1 MRLRLFIPT
10 LLLMAVTASPQTPP
24 KKSTQPKSPQN
35 TPNEWSLRGRLA
47 ANPHDEE
54 THKKLCALFEGRG
67 DIRALVKE
75 RWAWLGDNPGDWFEL
90 AQLMVEAEIRL
101 YDPEYAINAAKRY
114 LSNSKLTPEDIA
126 GANGDLARLLVKRG
140 RTAEAIS
147 YFEATTKA
155 KPDIAEFWADLGDAL
170 VKTGR
175 IDAGIEA
182 LKKAIDL
189 DSSFPRFHVQ
199 LGDALAVKGDLV
211 GQETE
216 YKAACNLDKND
227 PLLAN
232 QRASHFVALAKLQI
246 DHSELAEAATDL
258 DKALQLDP
266 NGLYAYLVRAQLLEK
281 KGQIPE
287 AQAQRKKAESAV
299 IELMKK
305 EKKSSFVL
313 VPSQPLAIFVENDP
327 QETVRILEPSK
338 EHLTSIERMML
349 ALACFDLGKKDEGLT
364 QLDKFFED
372 PKFITAQAHFTFAEA
387 LKKARLNQE
396 AEQQYRKAYEMD
408 PENTT
413 YRYEYEA
420 LRRANASQS

>member
-1 MRLRLFIPT
+1 MRLRLFICT
-10 LLLMAVTASPQTPP
+10 LLLTAVIASPQTPP
-24 KKSTQPKSPQN
+24 KKSTQPKNLQN
-35 TPNEWSLRGRLA
+35 TSNEWSLRGRLD

-54 THKKLCALFEGRG
+54 AHKKLCALLEGRG

-75 RWAWLGDNPGDWFEL
+75 RWAWLDDNPGDWFEL

-101 YDPEYAINAAKRY
+101 YDPEYAITAAKRY
-114 LSNSKLTPEDIA
+114 LSNPNLTPEDIA

-170 VKTGR
+170 VRIGR

-182 LKKAIDL
+182 LRKAIDL
-189 DSSFPRFHVQ
+189 DSSFSRFHVQ
-199 LGDALAVKGDLV
+199 LGDALAVKGNLA

-216 YKAACNLDKND
+216 YKAACSLNKND

-232 QRASHFVALAKLQI
+232 QRASHFVTLAKLQI
-246 DHSELAEAATDL
+246 SRTEFKEAEASL
-258 DKALQLDP
+258 DEALRLDP
-266 NGLYAYLVRAQLLEK
+266 NGLYAYIVRAQLLEK
-281 KGQIPE
+281 EGQIPQ

-299 IELMKK
+299 AELMKK
-305 EKKSSFVL
+305 EKKSSF

-327 QETVRILEPSK
+327 QETVRILETSK

-349 ALACFDLGKKDEGLT
+349 ALAYFDLGRRDEGLA

-372 PKFITAQAHFTFAEA
+372 PKLITAQAHFTFAEA

-420 LRRANASQS
+420 LGRANTSQS

>member
-1 MRLRLFIPT
+1 MKLWLFIAT
-10 LLLMAVTASPQTPP
+10 LLLTAVSASPQTPP
-24 KKSTQPKSPQN
+24 KKSPQPKGSPN
-35 TPNEWSLRGRLA
+35 APSEWSLRGRLD

-54 THKKLCALFEGRG
+54 THKKLCALLEGRG

-75 RWAWLGDNPGDWFEL
+75 RWTWLGDNPGDWFEL

-101 YDPEYAINAAKRY
+101 YDPEYAITAAKRY
-114 LSNSKLTPEDIA
+114 LSNSNLTPEDIA
-126 GANGDLARLLVKRG
+126 GASGDLARLLVKRG

-170 VKTGR
+170 VRTGR

-182 LKKAIDL
+182 LRKAIDL
-189 DSSFPRFHVQ
+189 DSSFPRFHAQ
-199 LGDALAVKGDLV
+199 LGDALAAKGDLA

-232 QRASHFVALAKLQI
+232 QRASRFVALAKLQI
-246 DHSELAEAATDL
+246 SHSELGEAAANL

-287 AQAQRKKAESAV
+287 AQAERKKAESV
-299 IELMKK
+299 VTEQMKK
-305 EKKSSFVL
+305 EKKSSFV
-313 VPSQPLAIFVENDP
+313 PSHPLAIFAENDP
-327 QETVRILEPSK
+327 QETVRILEVSK

-349 ALACFDLGKKDEGLT
+349 ALAYFDLGRRDEGLA

-372 PKFITAQAHFTFAEA
+372 PKFNTAQAHFTFAEA

-396 AEQQYRKAYEMD
+396 AEEHYRKAYEMD

-413 YRYEYEA
+413 YRYEYET
-420 LRRANASQS
+420 LRRANTSRN

>member
-1 MRLRLFIPT
+1 MKLRLFIPV
-10 LLLMAVTASPQTPP
+10 LLLTAVSASPQTPP
-24 KKSTQPKSPQN
+24 KKSPQPKNPQN
-35 TPNEWSLRGRLA
+35 TPNEWSLRGRLD

-54 THKKLCALFEGRG
+54 THKKLCALLEGRG

-101 YDPEYAINAAKRY
+101 YDPEYAITAAKRY
-114 LSNSKLTPEDIA
+114 LSNSNLTPEDIA
-126 GANGDLARLLVKRG
+126 GASGDLARLLAKRG
-140 RTAEAIS
+140 RAS
-147 YFEATTKA
+147 EATPYLREATKA
-155 KPDIAEFWADLGDAL
+155 KPDMADVWADLGDAL
-170 VKTGR
+170 IKTNQPNS
-175 IDAGIEA
+175 GIEA
-182 LKKAIDL
+182 LRKAVDL
-189 DSSFPRFHVQ
+189 NPSSSMFHVR
-199 LGDALAVKGDLV
+199 LGDALAGNDDLE

-216 YKAACNLDKND
+216 YKAACSLNKND

-232 QRASHFVALAKLQI
+232 QRASRFVALAKLQI
-246 DHSELAEAATDL
+246 SRTEFKEAEASL
-258 DKALQLDP
+258 DEALRLDP
-266 NGLYAYLVRAQLLEK
+266 NGLYAHIVRAQLLEK
-281 KGQIPE
+281 EGQIPQ
-287 AQAQRKKAESAV
+287 AQAQRKKAELAV

-349 ALACFDLGKKDEGLT
+349 ALAYLDLGRKDDGMTEFQKGF
-364 QLDKFFED
+364 DD
-372 PKFITAQAHFTFAEA
+372 PQMNTAQAHFTFAEA
-387 LKKARLNQE
+387 LKKARFNQE
-396 AEQQYRKAYEMD
+396 AEEQYRKAYEMD

-420 LRRANASQS
+420 LKRVNTPNR